1 MCRPVIL
8 RDLLNILGMVG
19 DFSSM
24 LNVFLP
30 FALFFSSSPGSVAA
44 SFHTVSRRATHPFHR
59 QCSIPSCMQ
68 DTVYRFSKLLLHF
81 VFNLLINHQG
91 MKRDLNERV

>member
-1 MCRPVIL
+1 
-8 RDLLNILGMVG
+8 
-19 DFSSM
+19 
-24 LNVFLP
+24 
-30 FALFFSSSPGSVAA
+30 
-44 SFHTVSRRATHPFHR
+44 
-59 QCSIPSCMQ
+59 MQ